1 MTRTNEV
8 PTVKADDGEHYPV
21 TLDPDT
27 LKLRVDVD
35 GKIVEGESQR
45 ELDLK
50 LNKHL
55 RAKILAKTQVKI
67 SEPLLALRFGRIDT
81 VELRGYHR
89 KSGEV
94 MYTDESVR
102 GYHRKSGEVMYTDE
116 HEIKRSDKRGRG
128 LGRLFKL
135 DLHVREL
142 LEARLDLEDQLHEI
156 DKKLAPV
163 EIELPYFHG
172 GDDESYVRA
181 SEDLLQN
188 IQLAK
193 SRVPG
198 QTTEDK

>member
-1 MTRTNEV
+1 MPRTNEV

-21 TLDPDT
+21 TLNPDT

-67 SEPLLALRFGRIDT
+67 SEPLLALRFGRIHT
-81 VELRGYHR
+81 VEL
-89 KSGEV
+89 
-94 MYTDESVR
+94 R

-172 GDDESYVRA
+172 GDDEYYVRA